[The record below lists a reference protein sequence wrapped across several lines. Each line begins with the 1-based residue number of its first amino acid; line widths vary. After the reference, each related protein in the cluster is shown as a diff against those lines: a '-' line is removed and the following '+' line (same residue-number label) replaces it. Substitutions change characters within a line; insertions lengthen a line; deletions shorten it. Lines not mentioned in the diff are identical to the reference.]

1 MEEKRYRPKEPWL
14 AVVLSS
20 LLMGIGQVYSGR
32 ILRGGILVVMEVAM
46 ACLAIWSLLDAECDV
61 LVTGCIYLAIL
72 AVRIWNL
79 FDAHECAR
87 SANPEDFET
96 ERKQTKDAWL
106 ALFLADLIPGLGQ
119 IYVKKWLWGAVFM
132 VASVPLLAIA
142 IKYRLLRDCLWA
154 VFSAVVCYHAYMSA
168 PIRRERSGKTISVV
182 AGLILCSYLL
192 GGFQRYAFNTY
203 VATAFQIPVSV
214 LLPPEIS
221 ANSSM
226 KPTLIPGDR
235 VLIRRSKK
243 YVPQRGDVVVFKSS
257 DDPSVPWIKRVAA
270 LSDES
275 VEITNGV
282 LFINGEKAQYRTI
295 ESISNF
301 EDMLGVEKPYK
312 VPTDHIFVIGDNG
325 SNSNDSRS
333 FGSVPQSDVIGRA
346 YKIYWPLSRRGPIK

>member
-1 MEEKRYRPKEPWL
+1 MKEKRDRLKEPWL

-32 ILRGGILVVMEVAM
+32 IFRGGILVVVEVAL

-87 SANPEDFET
+87 GANPEDFEI
-96 ERKQTKDAWL
+96 ERKQAKDAWL
-106 ALFLADLIPGLGQ
+106 ALFLADLVPGLGQ

-132 VASVPLLAIA
+132 VTSVPLLAIA
-142 IKYRLLRDCLWA
+142 IKYRLLRDSLWA

-168 PIRRERSGKTISVV
+168 PFRRERSGKTVSVV

-192 GGFQRYAFNTY
+192 GGCYAHVFKTH
-203 VATAFQIPVSV
+203 VVEAFQIPT
-214 LLPPEIS
+214 
-221 ANSSM
+221 ATM
-226 KPTLIPGDR
+226 KPTLISGDR
-235 VLIRRSKK
+235 LLVRKSKP
-243 YVPQRGDVVVFKSS
+243 YVPQRGDVVVFKSP
-257 DDPSVPWIKRVAA
+257 DDPDIPWIERVVA
-270 LSDES
+270 LPDET
-275 VEITNGV
+275 VEITDGV
-282 LFINGEKAQYRTI
+282 LFINGQQAQYRAI
-295 ESISNF
+295 ESISYF
-301 EDMLGVEKPYK
+301 EDTFGVEKPYK
-312 VPTDHIFVIGDNG
+312 VPTNHIFVIGDNTG
-325 SNSNDSRS
+325 NSYDSRF